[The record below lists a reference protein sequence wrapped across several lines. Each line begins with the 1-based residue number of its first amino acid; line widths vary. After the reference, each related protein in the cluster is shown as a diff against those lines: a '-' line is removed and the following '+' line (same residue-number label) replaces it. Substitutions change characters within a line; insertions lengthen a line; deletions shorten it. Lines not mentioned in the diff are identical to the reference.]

1 MRGERQALRAGEYLV
16 SQACRRLPARIREER
31 YQEWLAELPV
41 ILHDRDAGP
50 APLRMV
56 RMLAFAAGTL
66 RGTTLA
72 PGAYRGAHRGA
83 HRGGS
88 AKTIRWL
95 ATGLLLLGALPC
107 APLFLLAWEGYII
120 DQLITG
126 GGVAVGATLALTSLA
141 CFTAIRIR
149 KRRHTAAA
157 DWWDTAAGSW
167 YSTGKVAAGAG
178 LLFRAIAGQSGW
190 GHPLLFAI
198 IGYCGYAISAACL
211 GMAVALIIRSLAR
224 SSTPGGER
232 GAPGAGPPAR

>member
-1 MRGERQALRAGEYLV
+1 M

-88 AKTIRWL
+88 VKTIRWL
-95 ATGLLLLGALPC
+95 ATGLLLLGALLC

-157 DWWDTAAGSW
+157 DWWETAAGNW
-167 YSTGKVAAGAG
+167 YSTGKVAAEPACWSGPSPASPAGAT
-178 LLFRAIAGQSGW
+178 RCCS
-190 GHPLLFAI
+190 
-198 IGYCGYAISAACL
+198 
-211 GMAVALIIRSLAR
+211 R
-224 SSTPGGER
+224 SSATAATRSRPSAWAWPWR
-232 GAPGAGPPAR
+232 

>member
-1 MRGERQALRAGEYLV
+1 M
-16 SQACRRLPARIREER
+16 PAAAVQDQEER

-50 APLRMV
+50 APLRAV

-95 ATGLLLLGALPC
+95 ATGLLLLGALLC

-126 GGVAVGATLALTSLA
+126 ASVAIGATLALTSVA
-141 CFTAIRIR
+141 CFTAIRIW

-157 DWWDTAAGSW
+157 GRWDTTAASW
-167 YSTGKVAAGAG
+167 YSGGKVAAGVG
-178 LLFRAIAGQSGW
+178 LLARAIPGQPGG

-198 IGYCGYAISAACL
+198 TGYCGYAISAACL
-211 GMAVALIIRSLAR
+211 GVAVVLVVRTMRHELAAM
-224 SSTPGGER
+224 TK
-232 GAPGAGPPAR
+232 